1 MDMNQYEEDIA
12 FLKTDSMIDA
22 FVDYYNHR
30 QNIFSPEDDMEENNQ
45 IDKDLILSLIETHFK
60 PIPIFSYPKLIRL
73 NKMNSSKQR
82 TVFVFP
88 EQEQLLLKY
97 LNYAINMIDLDIHPH
112 CFSFQ
117 QGRKISQAVS
127 LLRKKNLD
135 AYACIKIDICDY
147 FNSIDTSNLSW
158 LPAALR
164 EHQYIFSLVEFLLTR
179 EKVYDK
185 NQLVRCERRGVMA
198 GIPIAPTLSNL
209 YLRTFDAEMSDY
221 YPAYV
226 RYSDDMLIF
235 CDLKDIQCTFTQ
247 IEHALNI
254 RGLQINQQKTVI
266 NDPGAGYEFL
276 GLRISKAS
284 VDLSESTIRKMKDK
298 IKRQARTLYRW
309 RLRNHVELSK
319 TVALMNRKFNRKFY
333 GAESKAK
340 EFTWSKYFFSV
351 ITVDDGLRRIDQY
364 YQETIRSLATGR
376 YNKSNYRR
384 IPYSMLKET
393 GYRPLLSEYYRR
405 FDHLKQKKE

>member
-1 MDMNQYEEDIA
+1 MDMNQYKEDIA
-12 FLKTDSMIDA
+12 FLKIDSTIEG

-30 QNIFSPEDDMEENNQ
+30 QNFNSTDGDTEENNQ
-45 IDKDLILSLIETHFK
+45 IDKGLILSLIDTHFK

-97 LNYAINMIDLDIHPH
+97 LNYAINTLDLDIHPH
-112 CFSFQ
+112 CISFQ
-117 QGRKISQAVS
+117 RGRRISQAVT

-147 FNSIDTSNLSW
+147 FNSIDTSDLSW
-158 LPAALR
+158 LPNALR
-164 EHQYIFSLVEFLLTR
+164 EHQYIFSLIKFLLAR
-179 EKVYDK
+179 EEVYDK

-235 CDLKDIQCTFTQ
+235 CDLQDIQGTYAQ

-254 RGLQINQQKTVI
+254 RGLQINRQKTVI
-266 NDPGAGYEFL
+266 HDPGAGYEFL
-276 GLRISKAS
+276 GLRISKES

-319 TVALMNRKFNRKFY
+319 TIALMNRKFNRKFY
-333 GAESKAK
+333 GAGSNAS

-364 YQETIRSLATGR
+364 YQETIRSIATGR

-384 IPYSMLKET
+384 IPYTMLKET

-405 FDHLKQKKE
+405 FDSMK

>member
-1 MDMNQYEEDIA
+1 MDMNQYEKDIA
-12 FLKTDSMIDA
+12 FLKIDSTIEG

-30 QNIFSPEDDMEENNQ
+30 QNFNSTDEDTEENNQ
-45 IDKDLILSLIETHFK
+45 IDKGLILSLIDTHFK

-97 LNYAINMIDLDIHPH
+97 LNYAINTLDLDIHPH
-112 CFSFQ
+112 CISFQ
-117 QGRKISQAVS
+117 RGRRISQAVT

-147 FNSIDTSNLSW
+147 FNSIDTSDLSW
-158 LPAALR
+158 LPNALR
-164 EHQYIFSLVEFLLTR
+164 EHQYIFSLIKFLLAR
-179 EKVYDK
+179 EEVYDK

-235 CDLKDIQCTFTQ
+235 CDLQDIQGTFAQ

-254 RGLQINQQKTVI
+254 RGLQINRQKTVI
-266 NDPGAGYEFL
+266 YDPGAGYEFL
-276 GLRISKAS
+276 GLRISKES
-284 VDLSESTIRKMKDK
+284 VDLSESTIRKIKDK

-319 TVALMNRKFNRKFY
+319 TIALMNRKFNRKFY
-333 GAESKAK
+333 GAGSNAS

-364 YQETIRSLATGR
+364 YQETIRSIATGR

-384 IPYSMLKET
+384 IPYTMLKET

-405 FDHLKQKKE
+405 FDSMK